1 MDTGWPRAIGSQVNA
16 IVILEWLLRPTLPL
30 ATTFE
35 SRTEPAPAPQS
46 LDLAADSWEP
56 EPFV

>member
-1 MDTGWPRAIGSQVNA
+1 MDIGSQVNT

-35 SRTEPAPAPQS
+35 SRTEPAPPPQS